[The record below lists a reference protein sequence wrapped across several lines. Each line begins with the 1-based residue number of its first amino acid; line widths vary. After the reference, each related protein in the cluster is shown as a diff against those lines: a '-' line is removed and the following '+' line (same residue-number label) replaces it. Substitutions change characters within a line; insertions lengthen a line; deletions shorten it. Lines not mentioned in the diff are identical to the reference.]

1 MFLKAWTKDER
12 ILFLMFVLTI
22 FETKKADEPWSRSSH
37 KQLRRVVFIECEEVA
52 RLSPVDV
59 VLVHFG
65 GRSRWDP

>member
-1 MFLKAWTKDER
+1 
-12 ILFLMFVLTI
+12 MFVLTI

-37 KQLRRVVFIECEEVA
+37 KQLRRVVLIECEEVA

-65 GRSRWDP
+65 GRSR